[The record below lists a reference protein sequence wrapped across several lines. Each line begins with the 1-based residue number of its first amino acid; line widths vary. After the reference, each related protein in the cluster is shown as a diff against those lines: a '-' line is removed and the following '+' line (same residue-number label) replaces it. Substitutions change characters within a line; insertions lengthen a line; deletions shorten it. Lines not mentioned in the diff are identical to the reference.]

1 MDPQIATKIKGAVW
15 ATIRTILVIGISYV
29 ILFPLLTKLA
39 SSLMSEVDLYDKTVL
54 WVPRH
59 PTVEHYVNA
68 FRLMAYPKAFLNSL
82 ALAAIAA
89 TLQLATCS
97 LVGYGLARF
106 RAAASGPVFAMV
118 VLTLIVPPQMI
129 SLPQYLNFRYFNIYG
144 LLPGEGLNLLNTFWP
159 IVLMSLTGVG
169 FRNGLFIYI
178 MREHFRGMPSQLEEA
193 AYVDGA
199 GPLQTFYKVM
209 LPGAGS
215 AMTVVFIFAFV
226 WQWNDYYF
234 TQLFMGGNSLLVNSL
249 DGLARHALV
258 DRGMVLEQ
266 IAGPY
271 ASLMNNTGSLLFI
284 APLLIMYLV
293 LQRYFVE
300 SIERT
305 GIIG

>member
-1 MDPQIATKIKGAVW
+1 MNPQAATKIRSAVW
-15 ATIRTILVIGISYV
+15 AVIRTLLIIGISYV
-29 ILFPLLTKLA
+29 ILFPLLSKIA

-59 PTVEHYVNA
+59 PTLEHYVNA
-68 FRLMAYPKAFLNSL
+68 FRLMTYPKSFLNSL
-82 ALAAIAA
+82 ALAAVAA

-106 RAAASGPVFAMV
+106 RAATSGLVFAMV
-118 VLTLIVPPQMI
+118 ILTLIVPPQMI
-129 SLPQYLNFRYFNIYG
+129 ALPQYLNFRYFNIYG
-144 LLPGEGLNLLNTFWP
+144 LLPGQGLNLLNTFWP

-178 MREHFRGMPSQLEEA
+178 MREHFRGMPGQLEEA

-209 LPGAGS
+209 LPGAAP

-234 TQLFMGGNSLLVNSL
+234 TQLFMGGSSLLVNSL
-249 DGLARHALV
+249 DGLARSALV
-258 DRGMVLEQ
+258 DKGILLEQ

-271 ASLMNNTGSLLFI
+271 ASLMNNTGCLLFI